1 MNETRPPAPTRRR
14 IGRSDRFGVALPP
27 RNPDNAQK
35 PDGAF
40 PAGFFPFMA
49 LWRGIGCDW
58 AAGGRRAATAAI
70 TASAG
75 V

>member
-1 MNETRPPAPTRRR
+1 MNETRPPARSGPGDR
-14 IGRSDRFGVALPP
+14 RSDRFGVALPP

-35 PDGAF
+35 PDGAI

-58 AAGGRRAATAAI
+58 AASGRRAATAAI